1 LSSDLRAKKPIPIFH
16 RLQQAAKQSTIIC
29 LAFNV
34 LQILARAFQQG
45 QNLQDSIHRFAP
57 SHFKLFAIPEEI
69 AELAYLGDKFLSI
82 IKKIKHRGETSSHD
96 NL

>member
-1 LSSDLRAKKPIPIFH
+1 MSSDLRAKKPIPIFH

-45 QNLQDSIHRFAP
+45 QNLQDSIRRFAP
-57 SHFKLFAIPEEI
+57 AHFKLFATVEDI
-69 AELAYLGDKFLSI
+69 AELAFLGDKFLNRIAI
-82 IKKIKHRGETSSHD
+82 IKKRGETSSHD